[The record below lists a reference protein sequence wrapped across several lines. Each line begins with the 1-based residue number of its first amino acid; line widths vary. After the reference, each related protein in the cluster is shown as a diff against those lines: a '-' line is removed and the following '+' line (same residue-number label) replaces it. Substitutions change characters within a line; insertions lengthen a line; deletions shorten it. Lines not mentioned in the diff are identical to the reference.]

1 MPLLGLWVNV
11 NLMQLFSAAV
21 FSLYILCC
29 AITVYAAASLAQGTY
44 DAECTNKD
52 FPVSST

>member
-11 NLMQLFSAAV
+11 NLMQLFSDAV